1 MFFNLNSVFMFKF
14 FKLKLVDLC
23 YYFNAATMI
32 MKLCTVAWDCR
43 LVCPI
48 PHPRRYTSAIEQYFP
63 VKFHNIDTF

>member
-23 YYFNAATMI
+23 YFNAATII
-32 MKLCTVAWDCR
+32 MKLCTVAWECC

-48 PHPRRYTSAIEQYFP
+48 PRPRRYTSAIEQ
-63 VKFHNIDTF
+63 